1 MDLVSRSDQEGPLQS
16 NTQISA
22 DPEQS
27 LVQTLAEAFG
37 HFDHSFVTQQLHNI
51 PHPVVDSGAVSA
63 ARKVV
68 LNLTAQFRR
77 DVVLQ
82 VLGQLPAYLITIDLY
97 DAWFLRHEYHRSIG
111 CGNAKKVTLAIIFA
125 RQPSCETFVT
135 LLNPTAT

>member
-1 MDLVSRSDQEGPLQS
+1 
-16 NTQISA
+16 
-22 DPEQS
+22 

-37 HFDHSFVTQQLHNI
+37 HFDHSFAAQQLHNI

-82 VLGQLPAYLITIDLY
+82 VLRQLPAYLIRIDLY

-111 CGNAKKVTLAIIFA
+111 GNAKKVTLAIIFA
-125 RQPSCETFVT
+125 RQLSCETFVT